1 MDNDNLQY
9 DFPEI
14 SQNEKFSLFDKLNS
28 DKTKDMNFDQ
38 YRNKVYN
45 ELSSLETEIIKSL
58 AKHDKEFMEMFKNFE
73 ESDEILNTLESNL
86 LIFKDKLTGIN
97 NDMKLLQSKSTE
109 ITTKLKNR
117 KEFEEELFK
126 LLDSIILAPDFL
138 NDIFNKDID
147 EDFINKINKLEQKL
161 QSFLGG
167 ELPESNAISEIIP
180 EVRKTLAKVC
190 SKIYSHVL
198 NTFLMLNKP
207 GTNIQIIQ
215 RNVFLKLKSLIIF
228 VKKHAP
234 SMYFEI
240 INKYISLMEKI
251 YSTSTLKYC
260 NELSKLLNDK
270 IDKFSLTASD
280 ELSKDFFLLINKR
293 KVESINDIE
302 KDSIIPIYAITKKE
316 TYYYEQIFQSLN
328 KFLMDL
334 ISWEV
339 IFFNDFFDMGIKQSE
354 VYLNNIFK
362 SSVNFIFEYVQ
373 KTLINKNNDYF
384 AISLMII
391 ISFEQKKIMEK
402 LNLNHLDFYFY
413 EVNKLLWPKFD
424 QIYKLLS
431 EQIFKVNLKNLK
443 LISNGIHSVTHKLGE
458 FLGMINLISKQTTN
472 TPMIFAKLKEIQ
484 NLFNQFF
491 YELTENM
498 KFNNNNEREE
508 MVTIL
513 FINNVYYLLIK
524 LKDFEAMKEENDSQS
539 FDKVLNNKRETYL
552 NILIKKHFDDINK
565 IIQRC
570 ICKNESNKE
579 KQTIGQNGVIF
590 LDSEISKLTKNE
602 LKKIANNFNSKYR
615 DIINVIKKEIYASIK
630 DSENAK
636 LTFTKFLN
644 ELLTKYASFIDL
656 ISLSKNNDIL
666 MTIVSVQKLMIEI
679 SNITKTL

>member
-45 ELSSLETEIIKSL
+45 ELSSLETEIIKRL

-97 NDMKLLQSKSTE
+97 NDMKLLQSKSSE

-198 NTFLMLNKP
+198 NIFLMLNKP

>member
-1 MDNDNLQY
+1 MNNDNLQY

-45 ELSSLETEIIKSL
+45 ELSSLETQIISSL

-86 LIFKDKLTGIN
+86 LIFKDKLSGIN

-147 EDFINKINKLEQKL
+147 DDFINKINKLEQKL

-198 NTFLMLNKP
+198 NTFLMLNNP

-215 RNVFLKLKSLIIF
+215 KNVFLKLKSLIIF
-228 VKKHAP
+228 IKRHAP
-234 SMYFEI
+234 SMYIEL

-293 KVESINDIE
+293 KDESISNID
-302 KDSIIPIYAITKKE
+302 KDSIIPIYAISKKE
-316 TYYYEQIFQSLN
+316 TYYYEKIFQSLN

-334 ISWEV
+334 VSWEV
-339 IFFNDFFDMGIKQSE
+339 LFFNDFFDMGIEQSV
-354 VYLNNIFK
+354 VYLNNIYK
-362 SSVNFIFEYVQ
+362 SSVNIIFEYVQ
-373 KTLINKNNDYF
+373 KSLINKNNDYF
-384 AISLMII
+384 AICLMII

-402 LNLNHLDFYFY
+402 LNLSHLDFYFY
-413 EVNKLLWPKFD
+413 EINKLLWPKFD

-513 FINNVYYLLIK
+513 FINNVYYLLVK
-524 LKDFEAMKEENDSQS
+524 LNDFEAMKEENDSQS

-552 NILIKKHFDDINK
+552 NILIKKHFDEINK

-570 ICKNESNKE
+570 ISKNESNKE

-590 LDSEISKLTKNE
+590 LDSEISKLSKNE

-615 DIINVIKKEIYASIK
+615 DILNVVKKEIYSSIK
-630 DSENAK
+630 DPENAK

-644 ELLTKYASFIDL
+644 ELLIKYASFIDL
-656 ISLSKNNDIL
+656 ISLSKNNDLL

>member
-45 ELSSLETEIIKSL
+45 ELSSLETEIIKKL

-97 NDMKLLQSKSTE
+97 NDMKLLQSKSSE

-198 NTFLMLNKP
+198 NIFLMLNKP